1 MSRRFTYGST
11 LEAVP
16 ERVWDWHSRPGALE
30 RLMPPWDRVQVLR
43 RTGSVA
49 DGDRTEIELRAGPFT
64 LAWLAEHKD
73 SDPGRGFTDWMVRG
87 PFASW
92 THRHG
97 FDPVDPD
104 RCRLTDDI
112 EYRVPGGSVG
122 QAVAGSF
129 VDERLSRTFAY
140 RHRVTAS
147 DLDLHERYFGDRPA
161 RFLVSGSTG
170 LVGTALT
177 ALLSA
182 GGHHVT
188 RLSRGEGARPDPL
201 GASRV
206 EWDPV
211 RGVLNPEA
219 VSGHDVVVHLA
230 GENVAG
236 GLWTEERKAR
246 IRDSRVNGT
255 QLLSRA
261 LAATPHPPEVLV
273 CASAVGFY
281 GDRGNME
288 VDEGSAAGSGFLAE
302 TGVEWEQAADAARQA
317 GIRVVHLRIGI
328 VLTPAGGAL
337 ARMLPPFRMGVGGP
351 LGSGRQFWSWIAID
365 DLLGAILHVAASDH
379 LDGPVNAVAPEHVRN
394 AEFSATLGRVLRRP
408 AIMPAPAA
416 ALRLLLG
423 EMADEMLLGGAQVLS
438 SRLLESGF
446 TFRYPD
452 LEGALRHLLGR
463 TIDGGSGVRE

>member
-1 MSRRFTYGST
+1 
-11 LEAVP
+11 
-16 ERVWDWHSRPGALE
+16 
-30 RLMPPWDRVQVLR
+30 MPPWDRVRVLR
-43 RTGSVA
+43 RTGTIAV
-49 DGDRTEIELRAGPFT
+49 GDRTEIELRAGSFT
-64 LAWLAEHKD
+64 LGWLAEHKD

-97 FDPVDPD
+97 FDPVDPGG
-104 RCRLTDDI
+104 CRLTDDI
-112 EYRVPGGSVG
+112 EYRLPGGSVG
-122 QAVAGSF
+122 QALAGSF
-129 VDERLSRTFAY
+129 VDERLSRSFAY
-140 RHRVTAS
+140 RHRVTEG
-147 DLDLHERYFGDRPA
+147 DLDLHDRYFGDRPA

-177 ALLSA
+177 ALLSS

-188 RLSRGEGARPDPL
+188 RLSRGKSVRPDPL

-206 EWDPV
+206 EWDPG

-230 GENVAG
+230 GENVAA

-246 IRDSRVNGT
+246 IRDSRVKGT

-261 LAATPHPPEVLV
+261 LAAASHPPDVLV

-281 GDRGNME
+281 GDRGDMK

-302 TGVEWEQAADAARQA
+302 TGVEWERAADAARQA

-337 ARMLPPFRMGVGGP
+337 AKMLPPFRMGVGGP
-351 LGSGRQFWSWIAID
+351 LGGGRQFWSWIALD

-408 AIMPAPAA
+408 AIMPAPAV

-423 EMADEMLLGGAQVLS
+423 EMADEMLLGGAQVLP

-463 TIDGGSGVRE
+463 TIDGGSGERE